1 MLQSSGKPHVVPFLS
16 VVSDS
21 ARAVSGGWGWVAV
34 WAADDTEGFGGLY
47 DWLPKFCLFSLASA
61 SSLSKAAIWHCS
73 TVDTSNLQNW
83 QQKETSSKGVT
94 HKHCFEA
101 MESAELSIDED
112 DSLEQI
118 MEELKKLWHLY
129 LYVLS

>member
-1 MLQSSGKPHVVPFLS
+1 MLHNSGSPHVVPFLS
-16 VVSDS
+16 AVSDS
-21 ARAVSGGWGWVAV
+21 ARAVSGGWGWVAA
-34 WAADDTEGFGGLY
+34 WAADDADDTEGFGGLY

-83 QQKETSSKGVT
+83 QQKETSNKGVI
-94 HKHCFEA
+94 HEHCFEA
-101 MESAELSIDED
+101 MDEE

-118 MEELKKLWHLY
+118 MGG
-129 LYVLS
+129 S